1 MDDEAETDEFTADP
15 SPRTKLG
22 TVVLVA
28 LLHVV
33 AIVAIVRAFAP
44 DFTNQVAET
53 VLRTITV
60 TVTTP
65 PPSPEPTAE
74 PKPAGASGEKGK
86 KAVPREVKAVKPKVD
101 VAKKNE
107 AAPKATSSGSADTS
121 GATKSGAG
129 TGAGGPGSGTGSG
142 AGGSGQGGG
151 GSALVKTAGEI
162 SAARDF
168 PKRTRSLR
176 AGHAVTVEM
185 TVGPDGRA
193 SACRVVKPSP
203 DPEADR
209 IVCQL
214 AEKRFRFR
222 PKTDAAGNP
231 VAAKYRW
238 QQRWWN
244 PKDGSGED

>member
-1 MDDEAETDEFTADP
+1 MDDEDDFTAEP
-15 SPRTKLG
+15 SPRTKAG
-22 TVVLVA
+22 AMGLVI
-28 LLHVV
+28 LLHVGLFL
-33 AIVAIVRAFAP
+33 AILHGFAP
-44 DFTNQVAET
+44 DFTTQIAEK

-65 PPSPEPTAE
+65 PPSPTPEA
-74 PKPAGASGEKGK
+74 KPAGASGEAGK
-86 KAVPREVKAVKPKVD
+86 KAVPREVKAVKPKQD
-101 VAKKNE
+101 VARKSE
-107 AAPKATSSGSADTS
+107 PAPKATASGRADTS
-121 GATKSGAG
+121 GAANNGSG

-151 GSALVKTAGEI
+151 SSALVKTAGEI

-176 AGHAVTVEM
+176 AGQAVTVEM

-209 IVCQL
+209 IVCAL

-231 VAAKYRW
+231 VAATYRW

-244 PKDGSGED
+244 PRDGSGAD

>member
-1 MDDEAETDEFTADP
+1 MQDEDDFTAEP
-15 SPRTKLG
+15 SPRTKAG
-22 TVVLVA
+22 AMVLVVA
-28 LLHVV
+28 LHVGLFL
-33 AIVAIVRAFAP
+33 AILYGFAP
-44 DFTNQVAET
+44 DFTNKVAES

-65 PPSPEPTAE
+65 PPSPTPE
-74 PKPAGASGEKGK
+74 PKPAGTSGEKGK
-86 KAVPREVKAVKPKVD
+86 KAVPREVKTVKPKVEL
-101 VAKKNE
+101 AK
-107 AAPKATSSGSADTS
+107 APAPKASSSGRADTS
-121 GATKSGAG
+121 GAANSGAG

-142 AGGSGQGGG
+142 AGGTGQGGG
-151 GSALVKTAGEI
+151 GTALVKTSGEI
-162 SAARDF
+162 NAARDF

-185 TVGPDGRA
+185 TVGAEGRA
-193 SACRVVKPSP
+193 GACRVVKPSP
-203 DPEADR
+203 DAEADR

-231 VAAKYRW
+231 VSARYRW

-244 PKDGSGED
+244 PRDGSGEE

>member
-1 MDDEAETDEFTADP
+1 MEDEDDFTAES
-15 SPRTKLG
+15 SPRTKAG
-22 TVVLVA
+22 AVVLVVA
-28 LLHVV
+28 LHVV
-33 AIVAIVRAFAP
+33 AILAIIRAFAP
-44 DFTNQVAET
+44 DFTNMVADT

-65 PPSPEPTAE
+65 PPPPPPSAPEP
-74 PKPAGASGEKGK
+74 AGRSGEEGK
-86 KAVPREVKAVKPKVD
+86 KAVPREVKAVKPRQD
-101 VAKKNE
+101 IARKNQP
-107 AAPKATSSGSADTS
+107 APKATSSGSADSS
-121 GATKSGAG
+121 GAVNSGAG
-129 TGAGGPGSGTGSG
+129 TGAGGPGGGTGSG

-162 SAARDF
+162 NAARDF

-176 AGHAVTVEM
+176 AGQAVTVEM
-185 TVGPDGRA
+185 TVGADGRA

-209 IVCQL
+209 IVCEL

-244 PKDGSGED
+244 PRDGSGED

>member
-1 MDDEAETDEFTADP
+1 MDDEDDFTAAP
-15 SPRTKLG
+15 SPRTKVG
-22 TVVLVA
+22 AMVLVL
-28 LLHVV
+28 LLHVGLFM
-33 AIVAIVRAFAP
+33 AILYGFAP
-44 DFTNQVAET
+44 DFTNKVVDR

-65 PPSPEPTAE
+65 PPSPSPE
-74 PKPAGASGEKGK
+74 PKPAGASAEAGK
-86 KAVPREVKAVKPKVD
+86 KAVPREVKAVKPKQA
-101 VAKKNE
+101 VAKKTE
-107 AAPKATSSGSADTS
+107 PAPQETSSGNADTS
-121 GATKSGAG
+121 GATNSGSG

-168 PKRTRSLR
+168 SRRTRTLR

-185 TVGPDGRA
+185 TVGADGRA
-193 SACRVVKPSP
+193 RSCRVVKSSP

-209 IVCQL
+209 IVCDL

-231 VAAKYRW
+231 VSARYRW

-244 PKDGSGED
+244 PRDGSGED

>member
-1 MDDEAETDEFTADP
+1 MIEDEDDFSAESA
-15 SPRTKLG
+15 PRTKLG
-22 TVVLVA
+22 ATVLVVV
-28 LLHVV
+28 LHVV
-33 AIVAIVRAFAP
+33 AILAIIRAFAP

-65 PPSPEPTAE
+65 PPSPEPTKE
-74 PKPAGASGEKGK
+74 PEPAGKSGEEGK
-86 KAVPREVKAVKPKVD
+86 KAVPREVRAVKPKVD
-101 VAKKNE
+101 VTKKAE
-107 AAPKATSSGSADTS
+107 PAPKATSSGSADTS
-121 GATKSGAG
+121 GVTNSGSG

-142 AGGSGQGGG
+142 AGGSGTGGG

-162 SAARDF
+162 NAARDF
-168 PKRTRSLR
+168 PKKTRDLR

-203 DPEADR
+203 DAEADR
-209 IVCQL
+209 IVCAL

-222 PKTDAAGNP
+222 PKTDGAGNP

-244 PKDGSGED
+244 PRDGSGED

>member
-1 MDDEAETDEFTADP
+1 MDDEDDFTAES
-15 SPRTKLG
+15 SPRTKMG
-22 TVVLVA
+22 AVVLVA
-28 LLHVV
+28 ALHVV
-33 AIVAIVRAFAP
+33 AILAIVRAFAP
-44 DFTNQVAET
+44 DFTNMVADT

-65 PPSPEPTAE
+65 PPPPSAPEP
-74 PKPAGASGEKGK
+74 AGQSGEAGK
-86 KAVPREVKAVKPKVD
+86 KATAREVKAVKPKQD
-101 VAKKNE
+101 IAKRNE
-107 AAPKATSSGSADTS
+107 PAPKATSSGSADSS
-121 GATKSGAG
+121 GATASGAG
-129 TGAGGPGSGTGSG
+129 TGAGGPGSGTGTG

-168 PKRTRSLR
+168 PKKTRALR
-176 AGHAVTVEM
+176 AGQAVTVEM
-185 TVGPDGRA
+185 TVGADGRA

-203 DPEADR
+203 DAEADR

-231 VAAKYRW
+231 VAARYRW

-244 PKDGSGED
+244 PRDGSGED

>member
-1 MDDEAETDEFTADP
+1 MDDEDDFTAEP
-15 SPRTKLG
+15 SPRTKTG
-22 TVVLVA
+22 AMVLVI
-28 LLHVV
+28 LLHVGLFL
-33 AIVAIVRAFAP
+33 AILHGFAP
-44 DFTNQVAET
+44 DFTNKIAEK

-65 PPSPEPTAE
+65 PPSPTPEPE
-74 PKPAGASGEKGK
+74 PAGRSGEAGK

-101 VAKKNE
+101 VAKRNE
-107 AAPKATSSGSADTS
+107 PAPKATSSGSADTS
-121 GATKSGAG
+121 GATNSGAG

-168 PKRTRSLR
+168 PKKTRTLR

-185 TVGPDGRA
+185 TVGADGRA

-209 IVCQL
+209 IVCEL

-244 PKDGSGED
+244 PRDGSGED

>member
-1 MDDEAETDEFTADP
+1 MDDEDDFTAEP
-15 SPRTKLG
+15 SPRTKAG
-22 TVVLVA
+22 AVVLVA
-28 LLHVV
+28 VLHVGLFLG
-33 AIVAIVRAFAP
+33 ILYGFAP
-44 DFTNQVAET
+44 DFTTQVAEK

-65 PPSPEPTAE
+65 PPSPTSE
-74 PKPAGASGEKGK
+74 PKPAGASGEAGK
-86 KAVPREVKAVKPKVD
+86 KAVPREVKAVKPKQD

-107 AAPKATSSGSADTS
+107 SAPKATSSGSADTS
-121 GATKSGAG
+121 GATKSGSG

-142 AGGSGQGGG
+142 AGGTGQGGG
-151 GSALVKTAGEI
+151 ASPLVKTAGEI
-162 SAARDF
+162 NAARDF

-176 AGHAVTVEM
+176 AGQAVTVEM
-185 TVGPDGRA
+185 TVGTDGRA

-209 IVCQL
+209 IVCEL

-222 PKTDAAGNP
+222 PKTDGAGNP
-231 VAAKYRW
+231 VSAKYRW

-244 PKDGSGED
+244 PRDGSGED